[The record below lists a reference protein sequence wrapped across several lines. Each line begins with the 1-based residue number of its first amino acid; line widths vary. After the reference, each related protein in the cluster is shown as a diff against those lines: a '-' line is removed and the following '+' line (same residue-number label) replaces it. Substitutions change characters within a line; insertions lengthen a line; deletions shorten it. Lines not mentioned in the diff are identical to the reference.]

1 LLVNTAQNVLDNNLD
16 AVVPYS
22 PLADAFLQTLKIE
35 YQQANGTLV
44 LPGTSGQP
52 AGPQQLFYANA
63 EQKNMPSL
71 NQGLA
76 DVAITGLI
84 VRTPINP
91 PKVGETVASNRDRL
105 TGLALDAQGRYEVQ
119 VSLDGRNYSPK
130 FHACAT
136 TACSQSGAN
145 LDLNDPGTQA
155 YVKALDAQVFKDIG
169 TGATAASL
177 ITPVGIPGA
186 TLTVLGLL
194 ASGGQVVTSEK
205 PTETTFDEFMKTAS
219 EKGGTKFFE
228 EVLGHTPGAAA
239 RASALINLSG
249 GWDAFVERVKIDLLG
264 VKSDE
269 SKK

>member
-1 LLVNTAQNVLDNNLD
+1 MLVNTAQNALDNNLD

-22 PLADAFLQTLKIE
+22 ALADAFLQTLKIE

-44 LPGTSGQP
+44 LPGTSGQL

-155 YVKALDAQVFKDIG
+155 YVKALDQQVFKDIG

-194 ASGGQVVTSEK
+194 ASGGQVVTSDK
-205 PTETTFDEFMKTAS
+205 PTDAVIDETIKAVS
-219 EKGGTKFFE
+219 EKGGESIFRDI
-228 EVLGHTPGAAA
+228 LGHSPASAIRAA
-239 RASALINLSG
+239 ALINLGG
-249 GWDAFVERVKIDLLG
+249 GWDAFAERVKVDLLG
-264 VKSDE
+264 LKNE
-269 SKK
+269 Q

>member
-1 LLVNTAQNVLDNNLD
+1 MLVNIAQNALDNNLD

-44 LPGTSGQP
+44 LPGSSGQL

-155 YVKALDAQVFKDIG
+155 YVKALDQQVFKDIG

-186 TLTVLGLL
+186 TLTGVGLVAAAGSVAVSDSPIGTL
-194 ASGGQVVTSEK
+194 RDEVIKETLESGAER
-205 PTETTFDEFMKTAS
+205 
-219 EKGGTKFFE
+219 FFRN
-228 EVLGHTPGAAA
+228 VLGHTPAAAA
-239 RASALINLSG
+239 RAAALINLSG
-249 GWDAFVERVKIDLLG
+249 GWDAFTERVKIDLLG
-264 VKSDE
+264 VKPDE

>member
-1 LLVNTAQNVLDNNLD
+1 MLVNTAQNALDNNLD

-22 PLADAFLQTLKIE
+22 ALADAFLQTLKIE

-44 LPGTSGQP
+44 LPGTSGQL

-155 YVKALDAQVFKDIG
+155 YVKALDQQVFKDIG
-169 TGATAASL
+169 TGATAATL
-177 ITPVGIPGA
+177 AMPVGVGA
-186 TLTVLGLL
+186 RMLMVLGLA
-194 ASGGQVVTSEK
+194 ASGGQMATSDK
-205 PTETTFDEFMKTAS
+205 PFEAGRDEALKVLS
-219 EKGGTKFFE
+219 EKGGSVFFE

-239 RASALINLSG
+239 RASALITLSG
-249 GWDAFVERVKIDLLG
+249 GWDAFINRVKIDVFG
-264 VKSDE
+264 VKPDDT
-269 SKK
+269 KN